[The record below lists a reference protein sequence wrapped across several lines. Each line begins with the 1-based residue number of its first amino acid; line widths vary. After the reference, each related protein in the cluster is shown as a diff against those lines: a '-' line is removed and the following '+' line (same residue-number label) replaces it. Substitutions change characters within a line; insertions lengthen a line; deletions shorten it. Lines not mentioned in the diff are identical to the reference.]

1 VSWDAVGA
9 IGEVVG
15 AVAVVASLVY
25 LARQIRQ
32 NSSLVEQS
40 ALATRAE
47 AAAVSAG
54 HGADSFRRIASDAE
68 LSRIWRLGMTRPGD
82 LQEDEGQRFDLL
94 ILAQFIEINASHEL
108 YRSGVLAPEIWA
120 IWDGII
126 ETWLGHPRFLRL
138 WDGGLLPS
146 SITVS
151 LAAHVRAKLA
161 ARGGAS
167 S

>member
-1 VSWDAVGA
+1 MNWDAIGA

-54 HGADSFRRIASDAE
+54 HGADSFRRIAGDAE
-68 LSRIWRLGMTRPGD
+68 LSRIWQLGTARPDQLG
-82 LQEDEGQRFDLL
+82 EDELHRLDLL
-94 ILAQFIEINASHEL
+94 ILAQFIEINASYEL
-108 YRSGVLAPEIWA
+108 HRSGVLDPEIWA
-120 IWDGII
+120 IWDRII
-126 ETWLGHPRFLRL
+126 ATWLGHPRFRRL
-138 WDGGLLPS
+138 WDSGFLPDS
-146 SITVS
+146 LTAS
-151 LAAHVRAKLA
+151 LADHIREKLA
-161 ARGGAS
+161 ARGDA
-167 S
+167 